1 MYKIE
6 QMTESF
12 VLREDVVKTSDT
24 PRISLPYFT
33 KYEYTTLLSCRAQ
46 QLADGALPLIPI
58 SEFNTNDPK
67 LVYKIAEREILE
79 RKLPYLIRRKLPNNT
94 TEYWAV
100 SELEL
105 AW

>member
-1 MYKIE
+1 MG
-6 QMTESF
+6 TF
-12 VLREDVVKTSDT
+12 VLRDDVIKASEI

-46 QLADGALPLIPI
+46 QLSEGAPPLVPI
-58 SEFNTNDPK
+58 SEFNMNDPK
-67 LVYKIAEREILE
+67 LVFKIAEREILE
-79 RKLPYLIRRKLPNNT
+79 RKLPYLIRRKLPDGT
-94 TEYWAV
+94 TEFWSV